1 MLCIQDEIRSFLLM
15 ARYLLCRSEPA
26 ALNRYR
32 VWYLHEIL
40 KALYE
45 VCVVDRLMHE
55 KCGYEYV
62 FHIYSCNT
70 YRDGFGTAIES
81 SSRHILLAD
90 VPRDYGGGNAGPK
103 PYRIATASLV
113 SCFAISLRI
122 YLQKYGVRIDRVEVL
137 LKDLSIYRCF

>member
-1 MLCIQDEIRSFLLM
+1 
-15 ARYLLCRSEPA
+15 
-26 ALNRYR
+26 
-32 VWYLHEIL
+32 
-40 KALYE
+40 
-45 VCVVDRLMHE
+45 
-55 KCGYEYV
+55 
-62 FHIYSCNT
+62 
-70 YRDGFGTAIES
+70 FGTAIES

-113 SCFAISLRI
+113 SCFTISLRI